1 MSIYE
6 RKGWY
11 WGRKTI
17 KGIEYR
23 ASLETRSKRDADAAY
38 GRWLATLEQDVTPTK
53 DTPFRVAV
61 NNFTREHLPRL
72 KKSSRIRYLQSLLL
86 LSDHFENKNLT
97 AISRADLA
105 EFVSARRKT
114 GVSDATILR
123 DLACLSSVFTIAI
136 DWELAETNPVA
147 AFIRAQKRRKQLK
160 EAETRTR
167 HLDHA
172 EELALLRY
180 AVELAMAPSSIR
192 KAEKWMMARAL
203 AVYIDTGMRAQ
214 ELLSMRRSW
223 VNLGRLE
230 ISIPGDEA
238 KGDKP
243 RTIPILPRT
252 ERILMRIPTN
262 KHTDYVFWRCASG
275 KPFSDLNHTMQ
286 RYAAKV
292 GITDIHIHDLRRTC
306 GCRLLQDRR
315 MTMPEVSKWLGHA
328 SVVLTEKVYAF
339 LKVENL
345 HTAVG
350 SLRAFENLRPALDAV
365 LDGDLMQI
373 EGKNSTR
380 CGTFDIIDIETID
393 KKGHKLITHN
403 P

>member
-1 MSIYE
+1 
-6 RKGWY
+6 
-11 WGRKTI
+11 
-17 KGIEYR
+17 
-23 ASLETRSKRDADAAY
+23 
-38 GRWLATLEQDVTPTK
+38 
-53 DTPFRVAV
+53 
-61 NNFTREHLPRL
+61 
-72 KKSSRIRYLQSLLL
+72 
-86 LSDHFENKNLT
+86 
-97 AISRADLA
+97 
-105 EFVSARRKT
+105 
-114 GVSDATILR
+114 
-123 DLACLSSVFTIAI
+123 
-136 DWELAETNPVA
+136 
-147 AFIRAQKRRKQLK
+147 
-160 EAETRTR
+160 
-167 HLDHA
+167 
-172 EELALLRY
+172 
-180 AVELAMAPSSIR
+180 
-192 KAEKWMMARAL
+192 
-203 AVYIDTGMRAQ
+203 
-214 ELLSMRRSW
+214 
-223 VNLGRLE
+223 
-230 ISIPGDEA
+230 
-238 KGDKP
+238 
-243 RTIPILPRT
+243 
-252 ERILMRIPTN
+252 
-262 KHTDYVFWRCASG
+262 
-275 KPFSDLNHTMQ
+275 MQ